1 MKITLYELLG
11 LIKDY
16 NAPKKVEYEDTIYE
30 LDKNIMNYWYEKGR
44 SYLFDGCLSHLND
57 KVTIIP
63 TILDD
68 AERKYLRGVIEPFK
82 EKVEYISKK
91 TLGNKEF
98 IGIYLINNDFILFP
112 YFKKGKMY
120 KGMKVNRKYSLEE
133 LGL

>member
-1 MKITLYELLG
+1 MKITMYELLG

-16 NAPKKVEYEDTIYE
+16 NAPKKVEYRDIIYE

-68 AERKYLRGVIEPFK
+68 AERKYLRGVIEPFRMRID
-82 EKVEYISKK
+82 YIVKYS
-91 TLGNKEF
+91 GIREEF
-98 IGIYLINNDFILFP
+98 IDIRLKDGGHISFP
-112 YFKKGKMY
+112 TYKKLKMY
-120 KGMKVNRKYSLEE
+120 VGMEINKKYSLKE